1 MSALLTPEVCDRL
14 RLTKDVAL
22 AVFVADADNTDAYAA
37 AWRAFDRAEV
47 FVKEYDRR
55 FEAQEDAAEIA
66 LGTPCPESVQSLTA
80 EVARLTAES
89 ADRLAKLTN
98 ARAEIVN
105 LRRLWVSRENR
116 GFKGRVG
123 RAGL

>member
-47 FVKEYDRR
+47 FVREYDRR
-55 FEAQEDAAEIA
+55 YELQEDAAEIA
-66 LGTPCPESVQSLTA
+66 KNGPRPRTLQ
-80 EVARLTAES
+80 EVMRDEQGLELEN
-89 ADRLAKLTN
+89 ADLKERLAS
-98 ARAEIVN
+98 AQAEIVS
-105 LRRLWVSRENR
+105 LRRLWGAREAR
-116 GFKGRVG
+116 GYKGRVG